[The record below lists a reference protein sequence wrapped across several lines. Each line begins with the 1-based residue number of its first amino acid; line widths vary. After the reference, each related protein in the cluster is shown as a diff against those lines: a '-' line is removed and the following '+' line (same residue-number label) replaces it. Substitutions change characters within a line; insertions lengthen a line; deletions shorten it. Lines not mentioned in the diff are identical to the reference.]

1 MAWLRLSR
9 LKNFEE
15 PDVHAIIKSV
25 VSTVP
30 TLLKKEHLM
39 NIGEVLSRSWKITW
53 KYKVL
58 WIFGILAGCA
68 SGGGSGGSGNGL
80 SYTYDRGDLPPWWN
94 SGRPFHINIPDWQV
108 ALIVIMALLFVLLLI
123 ALFIFLGTIGKVG
136 LIRGAQQ
143 ADGDAEKIT
152 FGELF
157 SGSMHYFWRVFG
169 LNLLVG
175 VLIFVALI
183 ALVLVG
189 IISAA
194 VTLGLALICL
204 IPLACVLVPVM
215 WFIWVIVEQASIAI
229 VVENLG
235 ILDGLRR
242 GWEVVRLNLG
252 AMIVMDLLLVLGVGL
267 LGGSDR
273 GLWGGLA
280 VAGLCCAAYLPFLIV
295 LRGILSTYIGTAWT
309 LTYLRL
315 AGQPPALAVSLVEEV
330 PPAEPIPDPLG

>member
-1 MAWLRLSR
+1 
-9 LKNFEE
+9 
-15 PDVHAIIKSV
+15 
-25 VSTVP
+25 
-30 TLLKKEHLM
+30 M

-68 SGGGSGGSGNGL
+68 GGGGSGGGGNGL
-80 SYTYDRGDLPPWWN
+80 SYNSEQGDLPPWLD
-94 SGRPFHINIPDWQV
+94 SVQRFQANIPDWQI
-108 ALIVIMALLFVLLLI
+108 ALFVVMAILFVLLLI

-157 SGSMHYFWRVFG
+157 SGSMGYFWRVFG

-175 VLIFVALI
+175 VLIFVAILLLI
-183 ALVLVG
+183 FIG
-189 IISAA
+189 IMGAV

-235 ILDGLRR
+235 VLEGLRR

-252 AMIVMDLLLVLGVGL
+252 VMIVMALILVLGVGL
-267 LGGSDR
+267 IGGIIISIPMFVVVAPAVVGAFSGSDR
-273 GLWGGLA
+273 GMWGGLA
-280 VAGLCCAAYLPFLIV
+280 LAGLCCAAYLPILIL
-295 LRGILSTYIGTAWT
+295 LRGILSTYIETAWT
-309 LTYLRL
+309 LTFLRL
-315 AGQPPALAVSLVEEV
+315 AGQPPAKAVSLVEETL
-330 PPAEPIPDPLG
+330 PAEPIPDPLG